1 MSKKKK
7 NKEEKERWHDGLK
20 QETKH
25 SISAIIFLGLAVFFT
40 LASFGKAGAVGKS
53 IYQGLEF
60 TFGSAFFL
68 VPVFFFLGSL
78 IFFLSIRTRLV
89 LTTAVGGTILLLS
102 ALGIIDIV
110 FGKKSA
116 GWLGFLVS
124 YPFLKLVD
132 FWASLVL
139 LFAFFLVGLLI
150 MFNIP
155 LKFKKREMAEGLPS
169 EVLPEGNEGVLSSVR
184 EMLADFKNN
193 FGQKEKESV
202 SENSVEIPKNKRAED
217 EEIQLRHPKRML
229 ASHFHSPPLDIFEGD
244 RGKPSSGDIKANANI
259 IKRTLQNFGISVEM
273 GEVTVGPSVT
283 QYTLK
288 PAEGMKISR
297 ITSLQNDLSLA
308 LASHPIRIE
317 APIPGKSLVGIEM
330 PNSAASLVGLHHLF
344 AQEEF
349 TKSERPLFIA
359 LGRNVAGHPVYTDL
373 TQMPHLM
380 VAGATGSGK
389 SVCIHALIASL
400 VFRNSPELLRF
411 LLIDPKRV
419 ELSIYN
425 DLPHLMSPVITE
437 AKKAISSLKWLTKEM
452 ERRYEILL
460 KSKTRDIGSYHRVL
474 TEASLEEKNEMD
486 QMPYIVVIIDEL
498 ADLMMTYPR
507 EFEAT
512 IVRLAQM
519 SRAVGIHLVLSTQ
532 RPSVEVLTGL
542 IKANITSRI
551 AFQVATQI
559 DSRTILDM
567 AGAEKLLGNGDMLY
581 LAGDT
586 AKPRR
591 VQGAFVSDKE
601 IKRLVKYLADEYKNA
616 EIGEMEIMPNE
627 SGNIAIFEDDSEE
640 IDDELYEQ
648 AKEIIIQAQKASSSY
663 LQRRL
668 RIGYARA
675 ARLLDILEERGVVGP
690 GEGAKPRD
698 VFIKPVSPPA
708 PTRSDRGEGLGG
720 PSSEEKEYE

>member
-1 MSKKKK
+1 MKP
-7 NKEEKERWHDGLK
+7 
-20 QETKH
+20 ETKH

-40 LASFGKAGAVGKS
+40 LAAFGKAGMVGNTAYRALNFS
-53 IYQGLEF
+53 
-60 TFGSAFFL
+60 FGSAFFL

-78 IFFLSIRTRLV
+78 IFFFSLRTRLV
-89 LTTAVGGTILLLS
+89 LTTLIGGIIFLLS
-102 ALGIIDIV
+102 TIGLSDII
-110 FGKKSA
+110 FGEKT
-116 GWLGFLVS
+116 GGYFGYLVS
-124 YPFLKLVD
+124 IPFLKFFD

-139 LFAFFLVGLLI
+139 FATFFIIGILI

-155 LKFKKREMAEGLPS
+155 LKFWKKESSLIKTVEGEGEQPKEDITTSLREL
-169 EVLPEGNEGVLSSVR
+169 LT
-184 EMLADFKNN
+184 DFKNT
-193 FGQKEKESV
+193 FEQKEKGLSPESPV
-202 SENSVEIPKNKRAED
+202 DIPKDRKIED
-217 EEIQLRHPKRML
+217 REEFLLRQPKKML
-229 ASHFHSPPLDIFEGD
+229 VTHFQSPPLDLFEGD

-288 PAEGMKISR
+288 PAEGMKLSR
-297 ITSLQNDLSLA
+297 ITALQNDLSLA

-317 APIPGKSLVGIEM
+317 APIPGKSLVGIEI

-349 TKSERPLFIA
+349 RKSERPLLLA
-359 LGRNVAGHPVYTDL
+359 LGRNVAGQPVYADL

-380 VAGATGSGK
+380 IAGATGSGK
-389 SVCIHALIASL
+389 SVCIHAIIAGL
-400 VFRNSPELLRF
+400 LFRNSPEILRF

-419 ELSIYN
+419 ELTVYN
-425 DLPHLMSPVITE
+425 NLPHLMTPVITE

-452 ERRYEILL
+452 ERRYDIL
-460 KSKTRDIGSYHRVL
+460 SKAQARDIGVYHRIL
-474 TEASLEEKNEMD
+474 TEAEPAEREEME
-486 QMPYIVVIIDEL
+486 QMPYIAVIIDEL
-498 ADLMMTYPR
+498 ADLMATYPR
-507 EFEAT
+507 EFEAS

-551 AFQVATQI
+551 AFQVASQI

-586 AKPRR
+586 AKPKR
-591 VQGAFVSDKE
+591 VQGAFVSEKE
-601 IKRLVKYLADEYKNA
+601 IKRLVSYLADEYEDA
-616 EIGEMEIMPNE
+616 DVGEMEVMPNE
-627 SGNIAIFEDDSEE
+627 IENNSLFKDDSEE
-640 IDDELYEQ
+640 IDDELYEK
-648 AKEIIIQAQKASSSY
+648 ARELVIQAGRASSSY

-675 ARLLDILEERGVVGP
+675 ARLLDMLEERGIVGP
-690 GEGAKPRD
+690 GEGAKPRE
-698 VFIKPVSPPA
+698 VYIKP
-708 PTRSDRGEGLGG
+708 L
-720 PSSEEKEYE
+720 SEEADKYE